1 LSDVQEAAQLL
12 SGEHVPSSLLGA
24 VLGKIRLGG
33 ATVVNITPYDAW
45 LERVCLDWHKTEP
58 IRISHISVS
67 LNGNLIDYVQKVL
80 ALKLMEVRIIEKW
93 EKRTRGPFCRVFS
106 SFGSGKPAANPFK
119 PFPANALFN
128 LGWNLY
134 SSLTSTSV

>member
-1 LSDVQEAAQLL
+1 MSQELVGLSRGSAASFRGACPIQSFGSC
-12 SGEHVPSSLLGA
+12 SGE
-24 VLGKIRLGG
+24 IRLGG

-80 ALKLMEVRIIEKW
+80 ALKLMEVWIIEKW
-93 EKRTRGPFCRVFS
+93 EKRARG
-106 SFGSGKPAANPFK
+106 SFLQSF
-119 PFPANALFN
+119 
-128 LGWNLY
+128 
-134 SSLTSTSV
+134 